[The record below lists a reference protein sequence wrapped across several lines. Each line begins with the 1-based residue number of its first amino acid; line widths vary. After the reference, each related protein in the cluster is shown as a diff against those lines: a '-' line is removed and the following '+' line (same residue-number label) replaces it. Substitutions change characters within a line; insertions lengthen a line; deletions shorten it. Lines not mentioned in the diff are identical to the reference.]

1 MVAIVTGGSGFIG
14 SHIVDELM
22 RERSD
27 VRVLD
32 VVPPHRS
39 DVEFV
44 KVDINRREE
53 VLEACKDA
61 SEIFHLA
68 AVSNVDDAYQR
79 PVETVLI
86 NTLGTVHLLEAARRH
101 RSNRFVFAS
110 TVWVYGGARGPD
122 VHEDS
127 PFYMPGAGH
136 IYTSTKIASE
146 LYIHDYSRLYGI
158 PFTILRYGI
167 PYGPRAR
174 SGTVIPIFIRKALL
188 GEPLTIF
195 GDGLQY
201 RNFLHVEDLAR
212 GNVAALADVGENQ
225 IYNLEGLRPISVKEV
240 AETIRRLIGNVEIE
254 YKPPRAGDYRG
265 KDVSSEKAKR
275 DLGWEPKIEFEEGM
289 ERYVQW
295 FKEAELPRLKKPAAS
310 LGT

>member
-14 SHIVDELM
+14 SHVVDALVKESH
-22 RERSD
+22 E

-32 VVPPHRS
+32 LLPPQRS
-39 DVEFV
+39 DVEFA
-44 KVDINRREE
+44 KVDMNRRED
-53 VLEACKDA
+53 VLEACKGA
-61 SEIFHLA
+61 TEIFHLA
-68 AVSNVDDAYQR
+68 AVANVDEAYQK
-79 PVETVLI
+79 PVETVVA
-86 NTLGTVHLLEAARRH
+86 NTLGTVHMLEAARRF
-101 RSNRFVFAS
+101 RADRFVFAS
-110 TVWVYGGARGPD
+110 TVWVYAGARGSD

-146 LYIHDYSRLYGI
+146 LYIHDYSHLYGV

-174 SGTVIPIFIRKALL
+174 SGTVIPIFIRKALA

-201 RNFLHVEDLAR
+201 RNFIYVEDLAR

-225 IYNLEGLRPISVKEV
+225 TYNLEGPRPISVKEV
-240 AETIRRLIGNVEIE
+240 AETIRKLLGDVKIE
-254 YKPPRAGDYRG
+254 YKPPRPGDYRG
-265 KDVSSEKAKR
+265 KDVSSRKAKR
-275 DLGWEPKIEFEEGM
+275 DLGWEPEVEFEEGM
-289 ERYVQW
+289 RRYVEW
-295 FKEAELPRLKKPAAS
+295 FKMTEAPKLGKPAN
-310 LGT
+310 